1 MLVLNTTSP
10 PATPSAPAASPRKY
24 VPSSRARIAST
35 LIYSSSSLQRRRD
48 TVCLGRTHLNGRR
61 PRPIPVQRNP
71 DGVRTDLDERKRQRR
86 RAHLAAI
93 EKHGRARRFRLDD
106 EGRLGL

>member
-35 LIYSSSSLQRRRD
+35 LICSSSPLQRCRD
-48 TVCLGRTHLNGRR
+48 TVCLGRAHLNGRG
-61 PRPIPVQRNP
+61 PWPVSVQRNP
-71 DGVRTDLDERKRQRR
+71 DRVRSCLHQRKHQRR
-86 RAHLAAI
+86 RPPLAPV
-93 EKHGRARRFRLDD
+93 EKHRGP
-106 EGRLGL
+106 